1 MKKKTQ
7 RTAKVGLA
15 PAHTVA
21 EGRVKTGP
29 LWSNLELGYCDDPE
43 GVAESRWLMLSQVR
57 MSARAH
63 THTHKH
69 THTCTRPSPLRLQ
82 KSEGNR
88 GQSGEAKGEP
98 RSIRR
103 RGHTSQEAREFLS
116 W

>member
-29 LWSNLELGYCDDPE
+29 LWSNLEPGYCDDPE

-63 THTHKH
+63 TQ
-69 THTCTRPSPLRLQ
+69 THTNTHTRVQVLHLCGYRSQRET
-82 KSEGNR
+82 EGNQERPKESR
-88 GQSGEAKGEP
+88 G
-98 RSIRR
+98 
-103 RGHTSQEAREFLS
+103 L
-116 W
+116 